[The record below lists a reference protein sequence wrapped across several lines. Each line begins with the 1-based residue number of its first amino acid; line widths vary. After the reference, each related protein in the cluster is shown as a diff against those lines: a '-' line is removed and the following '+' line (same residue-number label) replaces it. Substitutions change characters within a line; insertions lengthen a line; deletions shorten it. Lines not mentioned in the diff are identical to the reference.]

1 MQKQGHS
8 AFAWLLFIALCL
20 IWGSSFILMKLGMFT
35 ADHSTAL
42 SANQVAAI
50 RILSASL
57 ALLLFAPGAWKR
69 LPSAGTGGYIFL
81 SGLLGSFFP
90 AFLFCLAE
98 SKIDSSLAGTIN
110 AVTPIFTL
118 LIATLFFKSK
128 IALHKWIGIAVGFA
142 GCLLLFIGKGEAKNA
157 SFSYGAYAVLATVCY
172 GINVNMVRHRLMLV
186 PSLDIAALAFSFL
199 LLPSL
204 VVLYFS
210 GFFQLPLHDAPY
222 RGAILASAT
231 LGVIGTALAS
241 ILFYILVKRAGIVF
255 ASLVTYGIPFV
266 ALGWGILYGEKIATT
281 QMIALLIILSGVYL
295 ANQNLVS
302 FFRRNKKEIPP
313 ANEAAGHD

>member
-8 AFAWLLFIALCL
+8 AFAWFLFTALCL

-35 ADHSTAL
+35 ADHNAVL

-57 ALLLFAPGAWKR
+57 ALLIFAPGAWRR

-118 LIATLFFKSK
+118 LIATVFYKSK
-128 IALHKWIGIAVGFA
+128 IALHKWVGIAVGFA
-142 GCLLLFIGKGEAKNA
+142 GCLLLFVGKGETTGG
-157 SFSYGAYAVLATVCY
+157 SYSYATYAVLATVCY
-172 GINVNMVRHRLMLV
+172 GINVNMVRHRLMQV

-204 VVLYFS
+204 AVLYFS
-210 GFFQLPLHDAPY
+210 DFFDLPLFEAPY
-222 RGAILASAT
+222 SGAIIASAT
-231 LGVIGTALAS
+231 LGVVGTALAS

-266 ALGWGILYGEKIATT
+266 ALGWGLLYGETIAGS
-281 QMIALLIILSGVYL
+281 QIAALMVILSGVYL
-295 ANQNLVS
+295 ANQNLLS
-302 FFRRNKKEIPP
+302 LFQRNKKEIPP
-313 ANEAAGHD
+313 A

>member
-8 AFAWLLFIALCL
+8 AFAWLLFVALCL

-35 ADHSTAL
+35 ADRGTAL
-42 SANQVAAI
+42 TANQVAAI

-57 ALLLFAPGAWKR
+57 SLLIFAPGAWQR
-69 LPSAGTGGYIFL
+69 LPSASTGGYIFL

-98 SKIDSSLAGTIN
+98 SRIDSSLAGTIN

-118 LIATLFFKSK
+118 LIATVFFNAS
-128 IALHKWIGIAVGFA
+128 IALHKWVGIAVGFT
-142 GCLLLFIGKGEAKNA
+142 GCLLLFIGKGG
-157 SFSYGAYAVLATVCY
+157 SSGGSYSYGAYAILATVCY
-172 GINVNMVRHRLMLV
+172 GINVNMVRHRLMQV

-204 VVLYFS
+204 AVLYFS
-210 GFFQLPLHDAPY
+210 GFFQLPLFEAPY
-222 RGAILASAT
+222 KGAIMASAT

-241 ILFYILVKRAGIVF
+241 VLFYILVKRAGIVF

-266 ALGWGILYGEKIATT
+266 ALGWGILYGEKIAAI
-281 QMIALLIILSGVYL
+281 QIIALVIILSGVYL

-302 FFRRNKKEIPP
+302 FFRRGKKEIPP
-313 ANEAAGHD
+313 ANGPAGHE

>member
-8 AFAWLLFIALCL
+8 AFAWLLFISLCL

-35 ADHSTAL
+35 PDHGTVL
-42 SANQVAAI
+42 TANQVAAI

-57 ALLLFAPGAWKR
+57 VLLAFAPGAWKR
-69 LPSAGTGGYIFL
+69 LPSTGTGIYVFL

-110 AVTPIFTL
+110 AMTPIFTL
-118 LIATLFFKSK
+118 LIATIFFNNK
-128 IALHKWIGIAVGFA
+128 IALHKWLGIAVGFA
-142 GCLLLFIGKGEAKNA
+142 GCLLLFVGKGTA
-157 SFSYGAYAVLATVCY
+157 SGGSYSYAAYAVLATVFY
-172 GINVNMVRHRLMLV
+172 GINVNMVRQRLMQV

-204 VVLYFS
+204 AVLYFS
-210 GFFQLPLHDAPY
+210 GFFQLPLLKAPY
-222 RGAILASAT
+222 LGAILASAT
-231 LGVIGTALAS
+231 LGIIGTALAS
-241 ILFYILVKRAGIVF
+241 VLFYILVKRAGIVF

-266 ALGWGILYGEKIATT
+266 ALGWGILYGEKIADT
-281 QMIALLIILSGVYL
+281 QMLALLIILSGVYL
-295 ANQNLVS
+295 ANQNLIS
-302 FFRRNKKEIPP
+302 LFQRNKKEIPP
-313 ANEAAGHD
+313 ADTAAGLD